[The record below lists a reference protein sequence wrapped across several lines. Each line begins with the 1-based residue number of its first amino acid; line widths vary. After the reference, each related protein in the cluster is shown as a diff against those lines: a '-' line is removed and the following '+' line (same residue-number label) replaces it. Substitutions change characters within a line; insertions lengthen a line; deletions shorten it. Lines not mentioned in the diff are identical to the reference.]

1 MTVRELYSFLSSL
14 YPRELSL
21 SWDND
26 GLMVSAELD
35 REVGRVLV
43 SLDATLDAINYA
55 KDNGFDVL
63 VTHHPML
70 FRGVKSVSTENLSG
84 ARIITA
90 LKNSVTVMS
99 FHTRCDAATGG
110 VNDALCMALGFEPA
124 ESFGNGEAP
133 TIGRIAVADGITA
146 EALANRA
153 KKALGCPLVRVT
165 GDIHKKLYRIG
176 FVGGGGSDFVYSA
189 LSAGCDAYITGDAGY
204 NVTADAAE
212 EGLVTLELGHFH
224 SENPICSAIA
234 REIEAQGIETQ
245 IFDSCA
251 YTVI

>member
-1 MTVRELYSFLSSL
+1 MTVRELYSFLSL
-14 YPRELSL
+14 IYPRELSL

-70 FRGVKSVSTENLSG
+70 FRGVKSVTEENLSG

-90 LKNSVTVMS
+90 LKNGIAVMS
-99 FHTRCDAATGG
+99 FHTRCDAANGG
-110 VNDALCMALGFEPA
+110 VNDALCTALGFEPA
-124 ESFGNGEAP
+124 EPFGDAESP
-133 TIGRIAVADGITA
+133 TLGRIAYIPEMTA
-146 EALANRA
+146 CEIALRA
-153 KKALGCPLVRVT
+153 KEKLGCPAVRVT
-165 GDIHKKLYRIG
+165 GDKNKKIKKLALC
-176 FVGGGGSDFVYSA
+176 GGGGSDFVYSA
-189 LSAGCDAYITGDAGY
+189 LAVGCDAYITGEAGY
-204 NVTADAAE
+204 NVTEDAAE

-224 SENPICSAIA
+224 SENPVCSAIA
-234 REIEAQGIETQ
+234 GAIEAQGIEIQ
-245 IFDSCA
+245 IFNSCA